1 MALTSHFLSSV
12 IDYIFC
18 FISLN
23 LDLPSVFNI
32 FKSFVVVQ
40 SLRHVWLFVPHG
52 LKHTCPSPSCPSLSP
67 WVCSNSCPLIWWY
80 HPTSSSSV
88 IPFSSCLHLSQHQDL
103 FQWVSSSHQVA
114 KVLALQLQHQSFQWI
129 FRADFLKIDWF
140 DLLAVQGPLKNL
152 LQHDKLV
159 FECWYWITYSWNLT
173 MLNKILWAYA
183 LQVLFESPVK
193 LVILSSGEEL

>member
-1 MALTSHFLSSV
+1 M
-12 IDYIFC
+12 IFC
-18 FISLN
+18 FYTSVQL
-23 LDLPSVFNI
+23 LSCGWLLWPYGLQHARLP
-32 FKSFVVVQ
+32 
-40 SLRHVWLFVPHG
+40 
-52 LKHTCPSPSCPSLSP
+52 CPSWAPGA
-67 WVCSNSCPLIWWY
+67 CSNSCPSSQWC
-80 HPTSSSSV
+80 HPTISSSA
-88 IPFSSCLHLSQHQDL
+88 IPFSSCLQSSQHQGL
-103 FQWVSSSHQVA
+103 FQWVSSLHQMA
-114 KVLALQLQHQSFQWI
+114 KVLKFQLQHQSFQWI